1 MAKRGPFT
9 DAPWAKKHRLALVE
23 DDDNWGDWVPDGRRT
38 SRTSVDSNEAASIDM
53 RAVRS
58 QSSKPLASI
67 SEVPTP
73 ADPATQV
80 PFSGHSLSGL
90 VHKGLNQDLRST
102 GTLIP
107 QSKAHPRRFE
117 TKPAVT
123 ESILQPQQDSQVVH
137 EAQKLEAVKTVLA
150 GVIALL
156 NRASVAATN
165 AAGFSRAAANALDVE
180 AAELREV
187 SARLQTL
194 QSTL

>member
-1 MAKRGPFT
+1 MAKRGPFA
-9 DAPWAKKHRLALVE
+9 DAPWAKRHRLALVE
-23 DDDNWGDWVPDGRRT
+23 DDDDNWGDWVPDGP
-38 SRTSVDSNEAASIDM
+38 
-53 RAVRS
+53 VRS

-107 QSKAHPRRFE
+107 QSKAHPRRLE

-150 GVIALL
+150 GVIASL

>member
-53 RAVRS
+53 TAVHTS
-58 QSSKPLASI
+58 QSSKPLESNVASNVVCTGA
-67 SEVPTP
+67 SP
-73 ADPATQV
+73 Q
-80 PFSGHSLSGL
+80 
-90 VHKGLNQDLRST
+90 GLNQDLRYT
-102 GTLIP
+102 ETLIP

-194 QSTL
+194 QSTLY